1 MRTSTSGRLLLAASL
16 AALNYAAAL
25 RPLLAQQQPTPG
37 QPGFGELLIKAA
49 RASPGCLGIETGQT
63 TSGTRIILAWFEDKK
78 AIVAWYKSDFH
89 QRAMKSV
96 FPQQNFNREPLP
108 DMPEG
113 SGPILALVTLRPGEG
128 PPTSSLPIPMRTI
141 GIELYTPLPGG
152 VAVGGRFSP
161 ETVKIP
167 GLRRIDLKRAAEPA
181 R

>member
-1 MRTSTSGRLLLAASL
+1 MATNKSRHHLI
-16 AALNYAAAL
+16 AAAL
-25 RPLLAQQQPTPG
+25 IALSALAAAEPSIVGEPAPG

-49 RASPGCLGIETGQT
+49 KASPGCLGIETGRT
-63 TSGTRIILAWFEDKK
+63 TSGTLVIFAWFENKK
-78 AIVAWYKSDFH
+78 AIVTWYKSDFH

-96 FPQQNFNREPLP
+96 FPNQTFNREPLP

-113 SGPILALVTLRPGEG
+113 SGPILALVTLRPSDE
-128 PPTSSLPIPMRTI
+128 PPSSSLPVPMRRI

-161 ETVKIP
+161 ETVRIP
-167 GLRRIDLKRAAEPA
+167 GLRRVELKRAEPG

>member
-1 MRTSTSGRLLLAASL
+1 MAMRKHRHHLIAAALAASSL
-16 AALNYAAAL
+16 AAATPASVAE
-25 RPLLAQQQPTPG
+25 QPSPG

-49 RASPGCLGIETGQT
+49 KASPGCLGIETGRT
-63 TSGTRIILAWFEDKK
+63 TDGTRVIFAWFEDKK
-78 AIVAWYKSDFH
+78 AIVTWYKSDFH

-96 FPQQNFNREPLP
+96 FPNQNFNREPLP

-113 SGPILALVTLRPGEG
+113 SGPILALVTLRPSDG
-128 PPTSSLPIPMRTI
+128 PSTSALPVPMQTI

-161 ETVKIP
+161 KTVKIP
-167 GLRRIDLKRAAEPA
+167 GLRRVDLKSAAGPA